1 MLGILLAILSTLAYG
16 SSGVFAR
23 LGLQYFKPLN
33 GAILSLYASV
43 ASALLVTLSFEPQA
57 LIHISLSAALWFA
70 LVGLVHFA
78 GGRYFSYLGVG
89 YIGASRAAAL
99 RATSP
104 LVSMILAI
112 VFLREV
118 LTIPIFLGTIL
129 IVAGSYL
136 LIRGN

>member
-43 ASALLVTLSFEPQA
+43 AAALVVTLSFESKA
-57 LIHISLSAALWFA
+57 LIHVSLAALLWFA
-70 LVGLVHFA
+70 MVGSVHFA
-78 GGRYFSYLGVG
+78 AGRYFSYLGVG

-104 LVSMILAI
+104 LISMILA
-112 VFLREV
+112 VVLLSEV
-118 LTIPIFLGTIL
+118 LTIPIFLGTVL

-136 LIRGN
+136 LVKGG